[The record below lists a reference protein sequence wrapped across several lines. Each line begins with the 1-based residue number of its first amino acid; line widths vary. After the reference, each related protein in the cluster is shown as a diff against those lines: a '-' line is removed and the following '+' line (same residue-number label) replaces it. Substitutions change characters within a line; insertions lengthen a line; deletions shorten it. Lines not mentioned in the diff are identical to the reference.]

1 MYSLVFDL
9 FTILREKQEDRDRD
23 TLCPPAQIAHAANP
37 ELGISA
43 VRTHTHTHT
52 RLIPGLPEGG
62 NESKRCQLKEPTG
75 GRQLT
80 KPRKVPT

>member
-52 RLIPGLPEGG
+52 LDTR
-62 NESKRCQLKEPTG
+62 STG
-75 GRQLT
+75 GRKRIKT
-80 KPRKVPT
+80 VPT